1 MSPALKCNIASAPQ
15 PLLTLEHTQ
24 EHTHTHTHTN
34 AGVTLRENNLKEI
47 QGGDIMESQGI
58 LVASKK
64 ALLGRPGLLQVC
76 GCGLHLMRVGV
87 SGAWCLLAACVV
99 LVLDLRYLCFEL
111 FQDTR
116 FGVCCAVM

>member
-1 MSPALKCNIASAPQ
+1 MYRVMQDASAAQ
-15 PLLTLEHTQ
+15 AACLE
-24 EHTHTHTHTN
+24 
-34 AGVTLRENNLKEI
+34 ALASSM
-47 QGGDIMESQGI
+47 DD
-58 LVASKK
+58 LVAI
-64 ALLGRPGLLQVC
+64 LLQVC